1 MDGASFITGLI
12 IGALGMFFLL
22 AGIGQSG
29 IFDENDEFNA
39 FIKVC
44 PQYDVGFY
52 NEKYKL
58 SCDKGMIELRPHR
71 YSKLMDKLH

>member
-1 MDGASFITGLI
+1 MDGASFITGFF

-22 AGIGQSG
+22 AGIAQSG
-29 IFDENDEFNA
+29 IFDESDELNA

-52 NEKYKL
+52 NDKYKL
-58 SCDKGMIELRPHR
+58 SCDKGMIKLTPYR
-71 YSKLMDKLH
+71 YSKLTEKLN